1 MKAGTM
7 LWTSQVLDHMK
18 KYKTLAGDTV
28 LSLCLKP
35 SEKFNGLPDP
45 FPWQVLCRDKAGR
58 TFINW
63 YTDEGKWSHKHESE
77 LDLVEVI

>member
-1 MKAGTM
+1 M
-7 LWTSQVLDHMK
+7 SVLDHMK

-45 FPWQVLCRDKAGR
+45 FPWQVLCRDKSGR

-63 YTDEGKWSHKHESE
+63 YTTEGKWSHKHESE